1 MLGTSNMAD
10 KRGNFKYY
18 RNSKIHYS
26 SDSSESRGS
35 SGEDNDS
42 LVSSLDHRDREI
54 TQETVQAPSTAVTL
68 DFQDMPPSR
77 NVFLNDK
84 IFKQLT
90 QPSTIDIFRSTQG
103 GSNAKG
109 NVIQTV
115 ELVPRKQPRVKQEAD
130 IMRKYVKVRKLINF
144 VISDNKLSFS
154 SDDEKNI

>member
-1 MLGTSNMAD
+1 MSFA
-10 KRGNFKYY
+10 FKYY

-77 NVFLNDK
+77 
-84 IFKQLT
+84 
-90 QPSTIDIFRSTQG
+90 STQG

-115 ELVPRKQPRVKQEAD
+115 EVSSAILRHKSSISFQ
-130 IMRKYVKVRKLINF
+130 NF
-144 VISDNKLSFS
+144 S
-154 SDDEKNI
+154 